1 MPTVLIIDDQTISR
15 MILEELIRSIGP
27 DIETQS
33 FADPVRALEWAK
45 THPHDLVLTDYK
57 MPNIDGAEFTQWL
70 RQIPSCADVPVV
82 IITCLEDRSVRYRAL
97 ESGATDFLTKPIDH
111 NECRARCRNL
121 LTMRRQ
127 QQIIKDRAHWLEKE
141 IENKTRELRTREQE
155 TLMRLAK
162 AGEFRD
168 EDTGNHVFRM
178 ARFSRL
184 IAQQLGFSE
193 NECDII
199 EHAAPMH
206 DIGKIG
212 IPDYILRKPGKLT
225 PSEWREMQRHTFYGY
240 EILRDSPSEYLQMG
254 AVIAL
259 CHHEKIDG
267 SGYPRGLAGDEIPIE
282 ARIVAVADAF
292 DALTSD
298 RPYKKAWLKN
308 QAVEYVAAQKGKIF
322 DADCVNAFMK
332 NLDEIDR
339 VIGELHDV
347 PSLVTH

>member
-1 MPTVLIIDDQTISR
+1 MNLLQPNQKRLNAEALVIRLNTPGGSVDLTKRIIQTI
-15 MILEELIRSIGP
+15 I
-27 DIETQS
+27 
-33 FADPVRALEWAK
+33 V
-45 THPHDLVLTDYK
+45 
-57 MPNIDGAEFTQWL
+57 
-70 RQIPSCADVPVV
+70 ADVPVI
-82 IITCLEDRSVRYRAL
+82 IITCIEDRSVRYRAL

-141 IENKTRELRTREQE
+141 IETKTRELRIREEE

-184 IAQQLGFSE
+184 IAQQLGFPE
-193 NECDII
+193 EECDLIG
-199 EHAAPMH
+199 HAAPMH

-225 PSEWREMQRHTFYGY
+225 PSEWKEMQRHTRYGY
-240 EILRDSPSEYLQMG
+240 EILRDSPSKYLQMG
-254 AVIAL
+254 AVIAH
-259 CHHEKIDG
+259 CHHEKFDG
-267 SGYPRGLAGDEIPIE
+267 SGYPRGLTGEEIPIE
-282 ARIVAVADAF
+282 ARIVTVADVF

-298 RPYKKAWLKN
+298 RPYKKAWLKE
-308 QAVEYVAAQKGKIF
+308 QALEYMSAQQGKLF
-322 DADCVNAFMK
+322 DGDCVQAFVVK
-332 NLDEIDR
+332 LDEVEK

-347 PSLVTH
+347 PNLVNH